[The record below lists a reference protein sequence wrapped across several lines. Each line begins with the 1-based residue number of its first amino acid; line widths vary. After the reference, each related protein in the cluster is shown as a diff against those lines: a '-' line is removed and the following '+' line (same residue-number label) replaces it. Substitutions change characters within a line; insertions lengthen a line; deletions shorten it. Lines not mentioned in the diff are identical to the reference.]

1 MRRQKQIRDRGR
13 IVHTMV
19 HLALHFVLPLL
30 VALVFYRTTWRHSWL
45 LLVSTMLVDIDHL
58 LATPIYD
65 PARCSIGFHPLHTA
79 VPFAVYVVL
88 FALPL
93 LAWLWDK
100 AAPRERAEADRSKK
114 PIVRT
119 LHLVGLGLIIH
130 MALDWSDCVL

>member
-1 MRRQKQIRDRGR
+1 
-13 IVHTMV
+13 MV

-79 VPFAVYVVL
+79 VPIAVYVVL

-114 PIVRT
+114 PIVQT

>member
-1 MRRQKQIRDRGR
+1 
-13 IVHTMV
+13 
-19 HLALHFVLPLL
+19 
-30 VALVFYRTTWRHSWL
+30 
-45 LLVSTMLVDIDHL
+45 MLVDIDHL

-79 VPFAVYVVL
+79 VPIAVYVVL

-114 PIVRT
+114 PIVQT